1 MMIRDEKNRFSVKT
15 EIKDALIDLL
25 SEKTYMDIT
34 VTDIVKKAN
43 VSRTSFY
50 RNYRSIENVVN
61 SIVEDRMQF
70 FEQEIRPVMYSDN
83 ERVWREFLFHYIYQ
97 VSRDYKNLFIKNR
110 NNIYSMQNM
119 SIFFLK
125 TNEKMEREHKG
136 RKSSSIRDKYCA
148 VGKMALISDI
158 IKKWADC
165 GMEETPEEM
174 VDYIMGFITKF

>member
-1 MMIRDEKNRFSVKT
+1 MMVRDEKNRFSVKS
-15 EIKDALIDLL
+15 EIKEALMELL
-25 SEKTYMDIT
+25 LEKPYMDIT

-61 SIVEDRMQF
+61 SIVDERMQF
-70 FEQEIRPVMYSDN
+70 FKQEILPVMYSDN
-83 ERVWREFLFHYIYQ
+83 ERVWREFLFHYFYQ
-97 VSRDYKNLFIKNR
+97 VSRDYKKLFSKNR

-125 TNEKMEREHKG
+125 TNEKMEREQKE
-136 RKSSSIRDKYCA
+136 KTSSSIHDKYCA

-158 IKKWADC
+158 AKKWANY

-174 VDYIMGFITKF
+174 VNYIMGFITKF

>member
-1 MMIRDEKNRFSVKT
+1 MMIQNDKKHFSVKT
-15 EIKDALIDLL
+15 EIENALVELL
-25 SEKTYMDIT
+25 SEKPYIDIT
-34 VTDIVKKAN
+34 VTDLVKKAN

-50 RNYRSIENVVN
+50 RNYKSIENVVN
-61 SIVEDRMQF
+61 SIVEERMQF

-83 ERVWREFLFHYIYQ
+83 ERKWREFLFHYIYQ
-97 VSRDYKNLFIKNR
+97 VSRDYKKLFSKNR

-119 SIFFLK
+119 TIFFLK
-125 TNEKMEREHKG
+125 TNEKMEREQKG
-136 RKSSSIRDKYCA
+136 KTASSIRDKYCA

-174 VDYIMGFITKF
+174 VNYIMGFITKF